1 MLGHLIISEYFL
13 LSLMLS
19 IQYVYERVFLFIPL
33 LSFLPLSVCLSKR
46 VQKYNFFFNPQ
57 AFLKKNFFLKAHQN
71 QFLKVRFAFPNPS
84 GLGGQR

>member
-33 LSFLPLSVCLSKR
+33 LFVSASQRLS
-46 VQKYNFFFNPQ
+46 
-57 AFLKKNFFLKAHQN
+57 LKAGA
-71 QFLKVRFAFPNPS
+71 KVQLLF
-84 GLGGQR
+84 